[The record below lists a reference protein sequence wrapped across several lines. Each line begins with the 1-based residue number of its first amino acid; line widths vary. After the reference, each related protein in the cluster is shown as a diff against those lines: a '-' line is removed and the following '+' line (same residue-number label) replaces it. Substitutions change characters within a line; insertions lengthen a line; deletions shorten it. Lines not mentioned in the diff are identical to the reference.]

1 MSVVLQGF
9 GTGLSDA
16 ARLAARLG
24 IPLHAIALHR
34 FPDGEMRVTVGPAA
48 GTVILYLP
56 LDQPNDKL
64 LALIL
69 AAEAL
74 RREGAARLVL
84 VAPYLCYMRQD
95 IAFHPGEA
103 ISQKAIGRLISG
115 LVDRV
120 VTVDAHLHRTAAIGA
135 VFPGIE
141 ADNLSAM
148 PAIATMLS
156 GEGLDPATLVL
167 GPDSES
173 RPWVA
178 DLAGRLGLDHAVGE
192 KIRHGDRA
200 VEIVF
205 GDPSGIKGRPVLLVD
220 DIVSSG
226 GTLVTA
232 AKALLAAGASAV
244 DVVITHALF
253 PAGMIATFTAAGVRS
268 IRSTHAVPH
277 PTNAIPLDAIL
288 ASALT
293 RECQGLK

>member
-1 MSVVLQGF
+1 MSVVLQSF
-9 GTGLSDA
+9 GTGLPDA
-16 ARLAARLG
+16 VRLAVQLG
-24 IPLHAIALHR
+24 IPVYEIALHR

-48 GTVILYLP
+48 RTVILYLP

-64 LALIL
+64 IALIF

-74 RREGAARLVL
+74 RREGVARLVL
-84 VAPYLCYMRQD
+84 VAPYFCYMRQD

-103 ISQKAIGRLISG
+103 ISQKAIGRLIAG

-120 VTVDAHLHRTAAIGA
+120 VTVDAHLHRTAEIGA
-135 VFPGIE
+135 VFPDIE

-148 PAIATMLS
+148 PAIAAVLS
-156 GEGLDPATLVL
+156 GEGLDPQTLVL

-178 DLAGRLGLDHAVGE
+178 DLAGCLGLDHAVGE

-205 GDPSGIKGRPVLLVD
+205 GEPARIKGRPVLLVD

-232 AKALLAAGASAV
+232 AKALLVAGASSV
-244 DVVITHALF
+244 DVVVTHALF
-253 PAGMIATFTAAGVRS
+253 PPEMIAAFTAAGVRS

-277 PTNAIPLDAIL
+277 PTNAIPLDAVL
-288 ASALT
+288 AGALE